1 MLQSFFNGL
10 SGLFSFS
17 RGLNT
22 VSNNVSNMNTP
33 GFRGSDSFFRSI
45 NGGQGGY
52 GTILAGSDMRLA
64 SGEVRQTGN
73 ATDLAL
79 NGSGF
84 FVLRDDNGTLFYT
97 RAGQFRFNEDGILID
112 SVTQYQVMA
121 LDDAGNLSPINISAL
136 RTLPAEATTQV
147 NLTGILSTTATSYN
161 IENIKVF
168 DAGGTVHTLT
178 AELART
184 AADTWSVTVK
194 DQNGVTV
201 GNGTVRFGPDNTP
214 LAGFNTLNVS
224 LTVAGATQAVSLN
237 FGDAGSF
244 TGVYQTAGAQNS
256 VSAQAEDG
264 HAILGLTSLTFDEN
278 GQIKLE
284 YSNGDKEDGA
294 QIAIATFADES
305 ALIQSSGSLYRSSGD
320 AQVDYGFAGQGINGK
335 VQGGSIELSNVDLT
349 QEFADMM
356 IIQRGYQASSRIM
369 SVSNEMVEQLYNN
382 TRGG

>member
-224 LTVAGATQAVSLN
+224 LTVAGATQAISLN

-264 HAILGLTSLTFDEN
+264 HVILGLTSLTFDEN